1 MGFKTQGQQSTAT
14 GYSAKRAVIGKCGTP
29 SSTQCI
35 TSTLTGTTPQSPP
48 QSPPGPTIYFTINNM
63 TSTQITYTITN
74 ILNSDGTTSVTSYTF
89 PTNCGLEVYLNV
101 GNATSGYSTP
111 YFNFPNPI
119 TSSSINTPITANY
132 NYLEPSSVQVSQLP
146 SGNYPIDFSYYY
158 YYPCQNV
165 VLSNIYTYTV

>member
-1 MGFKTQGQQSTAT
+1 MGFKTGGQQAIACNSKAK
-14 GYSAKRAVIGKCGTP
+14 SAVNGRCGTP

-35 TSTLTGTTPQSPP
+35 TATLTGTTPPP
-48 QSPPGPTIYFTINNM
+48 PPPPGPTIYFTINNM

-119 TSSSINTPITANY
+119 TSSSIKSPIIADY
-132 NYLEPSSVQVSQLP
+132 NYLEPSSVKVSDLP
-146 SGNYPIDFSYYY
+146 SGNYPINFSYYY

-165 VLSNIYTYTV
+165 VLSNNYTYTF